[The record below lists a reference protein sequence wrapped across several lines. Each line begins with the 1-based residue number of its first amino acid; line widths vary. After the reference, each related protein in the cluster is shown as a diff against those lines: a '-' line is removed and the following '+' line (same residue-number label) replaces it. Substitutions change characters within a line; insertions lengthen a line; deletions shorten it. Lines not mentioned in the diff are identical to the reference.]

1 MILLLITHYSL
12 FSTHNYI
19 YAGDSMPTKRILI
32 IDDEETIQTVV
43 QFGIKMAAGWEV
55 FTASSGL
62 EGIQTAQ
69 TENPDVILLDVM
81 MPDMDGIA
89 TFKELQSHSETEQ
102 IPVILLTA
110 KAQTAEKRQF
120 NDLGVSGVITKP
132 FNSLDLP
139 EQITRILHW

>member
-1 MILLLITHYSL
+1 M
-12 FSTHNYI
+12 N
-19 YAGDSMPTKRILI
+19 MKRILI

-55 FTASSGL
+55 FTASSGF

-69 TENPDVILLDVM
+69 TEKPDVILLDVM

-89 TFKELQSHSETEQ
+89 TFKELQSHFETEQ

-139 EQITRILHW
+139 EQISRILHW

>member
-1 MILLLITHYSL
+1 MTSR
-12 FSTHNYI
+12 
-19 YAGDSMPTKRILI
+19 RILI

-55 FTASSGL
+55 LTASSG
-62 EGIQTAQ
+62 EKGIQTALA
-69 TENPDVILLDVM
+69 EKPDAILLDVM
-81 MPDMDGIA
+81 MPEMDGIA
-89 TFKELQSHSETEQ
+89 TFKKLQTHPETEH

-110 KAQTAEKRQF
+110 KAQAAEKRQF

-139 EQITRILHW
+139 EQIAKILHWQG

>member
-1 MILLLITHYSL
+1 M
-12 FSTHNYI
+12 
-19 YAGDSMPTKRILI
+19 DTKRILI

-43 QFGIKMAAGWEV
+43 QFGIKMTAGWEV
-55 FTASSGL
+55 FTASSGQ
-62 EGIQTAQ
+62 EGIKAAQ
-69 TENPDVILLDVM
+69 SKQPDVILLDVM

-89 TFKELQSHSETEQ
+89 TFKELQSHSQTEQ
-102 IPVILLTA
+102 IPVIFLTA

-139 EQITRILHW
+139 EQITKILHW

>member
-1 MILLLITHYSL
+1 MH
-12 FSTHNYI
+12 
-19 YAGDSMPTKRILI
+19 TKRILI

-43 QFGIKMAAGWEV
+43 LFGIKMAAGWEV
-55 FTASSGL
+55 FTASSGF

-69 TENPDVILLDVM
+69 TQKPDVILLDVM
-81 MPDMDGIA
+81 MPDMDGIT

-120 NDLGVSGVITKP
+120 NDLGVTGVITKP
-132 FNSLDLP
+132 FNSLNLP
-139 EQITRILHW
+139 EQISRILHW

>member
-1 MILLLITHYSL
+1 MS
-12 FSTHNYI
+12 
-19 YAGDSMPTKRILI
+19 AKRILI

-43 QFGIKMAAGWEV
+43 KFGIQMASDWQV
-55 FTASSGL
+55 YTASSGSS
-62 EGIQTAQ
+62 GIQSAQ
-69 TENPDVILLDVM
+69 TEQPDVILLDVM

-89 TFKELQSHSETEQ
+89 TFKLLQSDAATQH

-120 NDLGVSGVITKP
+120 STLGVSGVITKP

-139 EQITRILHW
+139 NQISKILRW

>member
-1 MILLLITHYSL
+1 MT
-12 FSTHNYI
+12 NN
-19 YAGDSMPTKRILI
+19 RRVLI

-43 QFGIKMAAGWEV
+43 QFGIRMVTGWDV
-55 FTASSGL
+55 LTASSGPV
-62 EGIQTAQ
+62 GIQTAQ
-69 TENPDVILLDVM
+69 IEQPDVILLDVM

-89 TFKELQSHSETEQ
+89 TFKALQAHPETEK

-139 EQITRILHW
+139 EQITRILDW

>member
-1 MILLLITHYSL
+1 MH
-12 FSTHNYI
+12 
-19 YAGDSMPTKRILI
+19 TKRILI

-55 FTASSGL
+55 FTASSGF

-69 TENPDVILLDVM
+69 TKKPDVILLDVM
-81 MPDMDGIA
+81 MPDMDGIT
-89 TFKELQSHSETEQ
+89 TFKELQSHSETEK

-132 FNSLDLP
+132 FNSLNLP
-139 EQITRILHW
+139 EQISRILHW

>member
-1 MILLLITHYSL
+1 MT
-12 FSTHNYI
+12 
-19 YAGDSMPTKRILI
+19 TKRILI

-43 QFGIKMAAGWEV
+43 QFGINMAAGWEV
-55 FTASSGL
+55 LTASSGTI
-62 EGIQTAQ
+62 GIQTAQ
-69 TENPDVILLDVM
+69 AEQPDVILLDVM

-89 TFKELQSHSETEQ
+89 TFKALQTHAQTAH

-120 NDLGVSGVITKP
+120 NDLRVSGVITKP

-139 EQITRILHW
+139 GQIAKMLHW

>member
-1 MILLLITHYSL
+1 M
-12 FSTHNYI
+12 
-19 YAGDSMPTKRILI
+19 TKRILI

-43 QFGIKMAAGWEV
+43 QFGIQMAAGWEV
-55 FTASSGL
+55 LTASSGFT
-62 EGIQTAQ
+62 GIQTAQ
-69 TENPDVILLDVM
+69 TEKPDAILLDVM
-81 MPDMDGIA
+81 MPDMDGIT
-89 TFKELQSHSETEQ
+89 TFKKLQTHPATEQ

>member
-1 MILLLITHYSL
+1 MH
-12 FSTHNYI
+12 
-19 YAGDSMPTKRILI
+19 TKRILI

-55 FTASSGL
+55 FTASSGF

-69 TENPDVILLDVM
+69 TEKPDVILLDVM
-81 MPDMDGIA
+81 MPDMDGIT

-102 IPVILLTA
+102 IPVIILTA

-120 NDLGVSGVITKP
+120 NDLGVTGVITKP
-132 FNSLDLP
+132 FNSLNLP
-139 EQITRILHW
+139 EQISRILHW

>member
-1 MILLLITHYSL
+1 ME
-12 FSTHNYI
+12 
-19 YAGDSMPTKRILI
+19 TKRVLI

-43 QFGIKMAAGWEV
+43 KFGIRMAASWEV
-55 FTASSGL
+55 LTASSGP

-69 TENPDVILLDVM
+69 SEEIDVILLDVM

-89 TFKELQSHSETEQ
+89 TFQALQTYPETEQ
-102 IPVILLTA
+102 IPVIFLTA
-110 KAQTAEKRQF
+110 KAQTVEKCQL

-139 EQITRILHW
+139 GQISKILHWEFRT